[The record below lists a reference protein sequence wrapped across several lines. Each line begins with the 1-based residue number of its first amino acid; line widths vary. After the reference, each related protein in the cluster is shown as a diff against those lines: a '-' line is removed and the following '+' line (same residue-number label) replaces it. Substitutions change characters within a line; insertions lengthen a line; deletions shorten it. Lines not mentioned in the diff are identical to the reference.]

1 MKLSRQSLAMALAV
15 SSLAAAAFAA
25 DPSTAPRSVVDRL
38 PLRNSANP
46 KATSATAS
54 YSVEVPYVQSF
65 APSGGGQG
73 GTLTLNSA
81 HAFNVTLVATDQH
94 NNNQIG
100 NGVALPQTDTFGYFS
115 LPTITQNPSNP
126 EVFVKILDATALGSG
141 YWVFYGH
148 LTDLIYDM
156 TVTDTVTGQTQT
168 YHKDAGNEPGGFDTT
183 TFPATASS
191 SPAVRGESAAAEVHP
206 RAARAT
212 TILTPNAFLRTSV
225 DISNNTSTDGVT
237 AQLQYCYSSGGA
249 FVGCTN
255 PATISL
261 GHFDNFHQDDVV
273 GYLASLGAVP
283 QSAVDDSYGTLLVT
297 FFDLPSLQGWE
308 GTVAANTYNRV
319 SEVDPQRGT
328 VGCGVVP
335 SLFFESATGTVVGTA
350 RDSVPAPSAQ
360 AGSIQ
365 SSLGVHNTDV
375 KGTGQNVS
383 VNVTLYDPSTGSP
396 VGNVVPLNDIAP
408 GELRIVDDLFTA
420 AQVPTSVT
428 TAIVFVDTTNSSSN
442 SPTIEGFILDQDTD
456 SLDTRYHEMLCAA
469 GCF

>member
-1 MKLSRQSLAMALAV
+1 MKLSRHALAMVLAV
-15 SSLAAAAFAA
+15 SGIAAAAIAETPQTSQRSAVQRLRLRNAA
-25 DPSTAPRSVVDRL
+25 DA
-38 PLRNSANP
+38 

-65 APSGGGQG
+65 TPSGGGQS
-73 GTLTLNSA
+73 GTLVLNQA
-81 HAFNVTLVATDQH
+81 HSFNVTVVATDQH
-94 NNNQIG
+94 NNNVTG

-126 EVFVKILDATALGSG
+126 EIFVKILDATGLGSG

-148 LTDLIYDM
+148 LTDLIYDL
-156 TVTDTVTGQTQT
+156 TVTDNVTGQTKT

-191 SPAVRGESAAAEVHP
+191 SPAIASAAAHEK
-206 RAARAT
+206 ATRAT
-212 TILTPNAFLRTSV
+212 TILTPNASLRTSV
-225 DISNNTSTDGVT
+225 DISNNTSTNGVS

-249 FVGCTN
+249 FVGCSN

-261 GHFDNFHQDDVV
+261 GLFDNFHQDDIV

-283 QSAVDDSYGTLLVT
+283 QSAVDDSFGTLLVT

-308 GTVAANTYNRV
+308 GTVSANTYNRV
-319 SEVDPQRGT
+319 SEVDPLRGT

-350 RDSVPAPSAQ
+350 RDSVPAPSAE

-365 SSLGVHNTDV
+365 SSLGVHNTDA
-375 KGTGQNVS
+375 KGTGQPVN
-383 VNVTLYDPSTGSP
+383 VNVTLYDPSTGIP
-396 VGNVVPLNDIAP
+396 VGNVIPLNNIAP
-408 GELRIVDDLFTA
+408 GELRVVDDLFSA
-420 AQVPTSVT
+420 AAVPTNVT
-428 TAIVFVDTTNSSSN
+428 TAIVFVDTTNTSPT

-456 SLDTRYHEMLCAA
+456 SLDTRYHEMLCSA

>member
-1 MKLSRQSLAMALAV
+1 MKLSRQALAMV
-15 SSLAAAAFAA
+15 LAASSITTAALAA
-25 DPSTAPRSVVDRL
+25 DPSTGPRSKVGRL
-38 PLRNSANP
+38 PLRSVADT

-65 APSGGGQG
+65 TPSGGGQS
-73 GTLTLNSA
+73 GTLVLNQA
-81 HAFNVTLVATDQH
+81 HSFNVTLVATDQH
-94 NNNQIG
+94 NNNVTG

-126 EVFVKILDATALGSG
+126 EVFVKILDGTAINGN
-141 YWVFYGH
+141 YWVFFGH

-156 TVTDTVTGQTQT
+156 SVTDNVTGIQHT
-168 YHKDAGNEPGGFDTT
+168 YHKDAGNEPGGFDTS
-183 TFPATASS
+183 TFPATAPASSS
-191 SPAVRGESAAAEVHP
+191 SPAISAARAHAK
-206 RAARAT
+206 AARAT
-212 TILTPNAFLRTSV
+212 TILTPNAYLRTSV

-237 AQLQYCYSSGGA
+237 AQLQYCYSTGGA
-249 FVGCTN
+249 FVGCSN

-283 QSAVDDSYGTLLVT
+283 QSAVDQSYGTLLVT
-297 FFDLPSLQGWE
+297 FFDLPTLQGWE

-319 SEVDPQRGT
+319 SEVDPLRGT

-350 RDSVPAPSAQ
+350 RDTAPAPSAQ

-365 SSLGVHNTDV
+365 SSLGIHNTDA
-375 KGTGQNVS
+375 KGTGQSVN
-383 VNVTLYDPSTGSP
+383 VNVTLYDPSSGAP
-396 VGNVVPLNDIAP
+396 VGSVVSLTNIAP
-408 GELRIVDDLFTA
+408 GELRVVNDLFGA
-420 AQVPTSVT
+420 AGVPTNVT
-428 TAIVFVDTTNSSSN
+428 SAIVFADTTNTTTN

>member
-1 MKLSRQSLAMALAV
+1 MKLSSHSLAMVLAA
-15 SSLAAAAFAA
+15 SGLAAAALAA
-25 DPSTAPRSVVDRL
+25 DTSTAPRSQVQRL
-38 PLRNSANP
+38 APRNSANA

-65 APSGGGQG
+65 TPSGSGQG
-73 GTLTLNSA
+73 GTLVLNSA
-81 HAFNVTLVATDQH
+81 HSFTITLAATDQH
-94 NNNQIG
+94 NNNQTG

-126 EVFVKILDATALGSG
+126 EVFVKILDGTPINGN

-148 LTDLIYDM
+148 LTDLIYDLS
-156 TVTDTVTGQTQT
+156 VTDNVTGLQHT

-183 TFPATASS
+183 TFPATAPASS
-191 SPAVRGESAAAEVHP
+191 NTPAIGAAATNAK
-206 RAARAT
+206 AARAT

-249 FVGCTN
+249 FVGCTS

-261 GHFDNFHQDDVV
+261 GHFDNFHQDDIV

-283 QSAVDDSYGTLLVT
+283 QSAVDDSIGTLLVT
-297 FFDLPSLQGWE
+297 FFDLPTLQGWE
-308 GTVAANTYNRV
+308 GTVSANTYNRV
-319 SEVDPQRGT
+319 SEVDPLRGT

-335 SLFFESATGTVVGTA
+335 SLFFESATGSVVGTA
-350 RDSVPAPSAQ
+350 RDTVPAPSAQ

-365 SSLGVHNTDV
+365 SSLGIHNTDA
-375 KGTGQNVS
+375 KGTGQNVD
-383 VNVTLYDPSTGSP
+383 VNVTLYDPSS
-396 VGNVVPLNDIAP
+396 GNPIGTVVSLTNIAP
-408 GELRIVDDLFTA
+408 GELRVVDDLFSA
-420 AQVPTSVT
+420 AGVPTSVT
-428 TAIVFVDTTNSSSN
+428 AAIVFADTTNTTTN
-442 SPTIEGFILDQDTD
+442 SATIEGFILDQDTD
-456 SLDTRYHEMLCAA
+456 SLDTRYHEMLCSA

>member
-1 MKLSRQSLAMALAV
+1 MKLSRNALAMVVAA
-15 SSLAAAAFAA
+15 SSLASISLA
-25 DPSTAPRSVVDRL
+25 DDASTAPRSMVERL
-38 PLRNSANP
+38 RLRNSAQT
-46 KATSATAS
+46 KATAATAS

-65 APSGGGQG
+65 TPPGGGQG
-73 GTLTLNSA
+73 GTLVLNQA
-81 HAFNVTLVATDQH
+81 HSFNVTLVATDQH
-94 NNNQIG
+94 NNNVTG

-126 EVFVKILDATALGSG
+126 EVFVKILDGTPINGN

-148 LTDLIYDM
+148 LTDLIYDL
-156 TVTDTVTGQTQT
+156 TVTDNVTGITHT
-168 YHKDAGNEPGGFDTT
+168 YSKAAGNTAGGFDTT
-183 TFPATASS
+183 TFPATAPASSS
-191 SPAVRGESAAAEVHP
+191 SPAVGAAASNAK
-206 RAARAT
+206 AARAT

-237 AQLQYCYSSGGA
+237 ATLQYCYSSGGA

-255 PATISL
+255 SASISL

-273 GYLASLGAVP
+273 GYLASLGLVP
-283 QSAVDDSYGTLLVT
+283 QSAVDDSFGTLLVT

-308 GTVAANTYNRV
+308 GTVSANTYNRV
-319 SEVDPQRGT
+319 SEVDPLRGT

-350 RDSVPAPSAQ
+350 RDTVPAPSAQ

-365 SSLGVHNTDV
+365 SSLGVHNTDA

-383 VNVTLYDPSTGSP
+383 VNVTLYDPSTGAP
-396 VGNVVPLNDIAP
+396 VGNVVTLSNIAP
-408 GELRIVDDLFTA
+408 GELRVVDDLFSA
-420 AQVPTSVT
+420 AAVPTNVT
-428 TAIVFVDTTNSSSN
+428 AAIVFVDTTNSTSN

>member
-1 MKLSRQSLAMALAV
+1 M
-15 SSLAAAAFAA
+15 
-25 DPSTAPRSVVDRL
+25 
-38 PLRNSANP
+38 
-46 KATSATAS
+46 
-54 YSVEVPYVQSF
+54 
-65 APSGGGQG
+65 
-73 GTLTLNSA
+73 
-81 HAFNVTLVATDQH
+81 
-94 NNNQIG
+94 
-100 NGVALPQTDTFGYFS
+100 
-115 LPTITQNPSNP
+115 
-126 EVFVKILDATALGSG
+126 
-141 YWVFYGH
+141 
-148 LTDLIYDM
+148 
-156 TVTDTVTGQTQT
+156 
-168 YHKDAGNEPGGFDTT
+168 
-183 TFPATASS
+183 
-191 SPAVRGESAAAEVHP
+191 
-206 RAARAT
+206 
-212 TILTPNAFLRTSV
+212 
-225 DISNNTSTDGVT
+225 
-237 AQLQYCYSSGGA
+237 
-249 FVGCTN
+249 
-255 PATISL
+255 
-261 GHFDNFHQDDVV
+261 

>member
-1 MKLSRQSLAMALAV
+1 MVLAASGIASAALAE
-15 SSLAAAAFAA
+15 
-25 DPSTAPRSVVDRL
+25 DPSTAPRSMVERL
-38 PLRNSANP
+38 RLRNAVDA

-65 APSGGGQG
+65 TPPNGGQG
-73 GTLTLNSA
+73 GTLVLNSA
-81 HAFNVTLVATDQH
+81 HSFNVTLVATNQH
-94 NNNQIG
+94 SNNVTG

-126 EVFVKILDATALGSG
+126 EVFVKILDATGIGSG
-141 YWVFYGH
+141 YWVFFGH

-156 TVTDTVTGQTQT
+156 TVTDNVTGQSKV
-168 YHKDAGNEPGGFDTT
+168 YHKDAGNTPGGFDTT
-183 TFPATASS
+183 TFPA
-191 SPAVRGESAAAEVHP
+191 AAATSP
-206 RAARAT
+206 MSTARGAAAANPKAT

-273 GYLASLGAVP
+273 GYLASVGSVP
-283 QSAVDDSYGTLLVT
+283 QSAVLDSYGTLLVT
-297 FFDLPSLQGWE
+297 FFDLPSVQGWE

-319 SEVDPQRGT
+319 SEVDPLRGT

-335 SLFFESATGTVVGTA
+335 SLFFESATGSVVGTA
-350 RDSVPAPSAQ
+350 RDTVPAPSAQ

-365 SSLGVHNTDV
+365 SSLGIHNTDA
-375 KGTGQNVS
+375 KGTGQAVNVA
-383 VNVTLYDPSTGSP
+383 VTLYDPSSGNP
-396 VGNVVPLNDIAP
+396 VGTTITLSNIAP
-408 GELRIVDDLFTA
+408 GELRVVDDLFSA

-428 TAIVFVDTTNSSSN
+428 SAIVFVDTTNTTTN

-456 SLDTRYHEMLCAA
+456 SLDTRYHEMLCEA